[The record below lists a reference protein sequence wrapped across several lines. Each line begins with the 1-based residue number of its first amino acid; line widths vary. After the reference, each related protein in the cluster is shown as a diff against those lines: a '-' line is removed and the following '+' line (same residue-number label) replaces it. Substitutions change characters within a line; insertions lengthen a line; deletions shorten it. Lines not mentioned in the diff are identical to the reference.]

1 MREVEHCWNDYE
13 LTQWARHSAASLAGK
28 EEDQLRP
35 FPCYLLLYFGLFFDF
50 NWLLV
55 CGLWAGMHRDRKTM
69 KAQNSQS

>member
-1 MREVEHCWNDYE
+1 MTTSSHNGLATLLRHWP
-13 LTQWARHSAASLAGK
+13 ARKRINFGH
-28 EEDQLRP
+28 
-35 FPCYLLLYFGLFFDF
+35 FHVICYFGLFFDF